1 MLNKQ
6 SLAQTV
12 GRPKLG
18 PSKPAMPSRSA
29 LLKLK
34 PKEGLGENHASD
46 LTVVEP
52 TRNTPRVYITD

>member
-1 MLNKQ
+1 MK
-6 SLAQTV
+6 
-12 GRPKLG
+12 G
-18 PSKPAMPSRSA
+18 
-29 LLKLK
+29 K